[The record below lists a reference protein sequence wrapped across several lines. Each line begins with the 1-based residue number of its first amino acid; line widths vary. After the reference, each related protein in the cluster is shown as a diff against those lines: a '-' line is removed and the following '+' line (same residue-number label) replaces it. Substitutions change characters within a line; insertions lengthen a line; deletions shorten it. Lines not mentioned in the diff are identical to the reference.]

1 MPYINMLRLEVSG
14 FSLSQPQHKA
24 DIPVSA
30 RKSKISGMSEMLD
43 ISVQDFPLSAH
54 NHVKKMLA

>member
-1 MPYINMLRLEVSG
+1 MLRLEVSG